1 MLTCNPNVIHAT
13 SGWVLNK
20 SGINKCRTYFRR
32 DVPIATLLL
41 VWQKQ
46 YTYKFKF
53 KNTVGI
59 GEKCKVKLLP
69 LTSRKESEKIKQIS
83 YSPICFLIFIMI
95 QFCCNEISQVI
106 KLRMSRR
113 LHFCLDSS
121 VSASD
126 GGRLTKVKEVHKDAN
141 GSKLVTD
148 YFSYPRLGA
157 HMSQKDIAKSSKF
170 VLPQMTVLG
179 SR

>member
-1 MLTCNPNVIHAT
+1 M
-13 SGWVLNK
+13 
-20 SGINKCRTYFRR
+20 R
-32 DVPIATLLL
+32 
-41 VWQKQ
+41 
-46 YTYKFKF
+46 
-53 KNTVGI
+53 
-59 GEKCKVKLLP
+59 
-69 LTSRKESEKIKQIS
+69 TSRG
-83 YSPICFLIFIMI
+83 
-95 QFCCNEISQVI
+95 
-106 KLRMSRR
+106 

-126 GGRLTKVKEVHKDAN
+126 GGRLTNVKEVHKDAN

-157 HMSQKDIAKSSKF
+157 HMSQKDIAKSSKI